1 MKNKFITIFCVFLF
15 SFNFHNS
22 TQAQEFMFEVTDLE
36 ILENGNIYKGN
47 NRGKVTTDN
56 KLELISDNFE
66 YLKKINRLEANGSV
80 VLIDYLNDVTI
91 KAEKIFYL
99 KDDEIIYT
107 VGETF
112 INVSN
117 KYDIFGNDLIFFKN
131 KQILSSNK
139 KATIT
144 DKASNIYKLDQFQY
158 SIIEEILKGDKI
170 EIVTNN
176 KEKNS
181 DQFFFENAFLDL
193 KKKNFIAKDANIKLH
208 KSLFDNSNNDPRIKS
223 ATAYGDE
230 FNTYFDKGIFTSC
243 KKTDKCPPWK
253 ITSNKIHHDKLKKQ
267 VIYKNAWL
275 NLYDIPVV
283 YFPKFFHPDPTVKR
297 QSGILKPQFGS
308 HNTLGD
314 SIYIPYFQVIS
325 ESKDIT
331 IKPRL
336 YSDNKFVLQNEY
348 RQITDNS
355 LTIIDMSIAKGHDTS
370 SSDKNNTRSHFYSN
384 TKVNLDLEKFINSI
398 LEINYEQTN
407 NDNYLTLFN
416 LEGPLLKGGNVLES
430 SVQLKLDHENYNFST
445 SVEAFETLS
454 GSNSDRYQY
463 VLPSFDF
470 GTNFNINQLPGSFNF
485 SSGGS
490 NTLADTNVLTSS
502 LSNDLN
508 FTSNYFFSEKGIK
521 NNFEILFKNINT
533 VGKNSAQ
540 YESSPQSELISSY
553 IYNASFPLVKSTLDT
568 FNKIEPKFSLRLTPH
583 DMKDN
588 KDKNRRL
595 DANNIFSHNRLAL
608 SDTYEGGESA
618 TFGLNFTKDK
628 NNTKDKIDEFD
639 SYLDL
644 KLATVFRFNEE
655 KNIPTTSTLNKK
667 RSNVFGQFGFTPSKN
682 FSLDYNFSL
691 TNDLNELEYNSIVTS
706 GSYKNFNTQFEYVE
720 ERGTIGDLNTIEN
733 ISSYNFNP
741 YNSLSFKTRK
751 DLKQNLTEYYD
762 LLYEYKNDCLVASL
776 RYKKNYYSDADI
788 KPLEELF
795 FSITIIPLTTFSPD
809 KLILSN
815 YR

>member
-1 MKNKFITIFCVFLF
+1 MKNKLISAFFLILLTLNNFQLVF
-15 SFNFHNS
+15 
-22 TQAQEFMFEVTDLE
+22 AEEFVFEVTDLD
-36 ILENGNIYKGN
+36 ILENGNVYKGN
-47 NRGKVTTDN
+47 NRGKITTDS

-66 YLKKINRLEANGSV
+66 YLKKINRLEANGNV
-80 VLIDYLNDVTI
+80 VLIDYLNDVII

-99 KDDEIIYT
+99 KNDEIIYT
-107 VGETF
+107 IGETF
-112 INVSN
+112 INVSD
-117 KYDIFGNDLIFFKN
+117 KYDIFGNDLTLFKS

-144 DKASNIYKLDQFQY
+144 DKASNIYKLDQFEY

-176 KEKNS
+176 QKKS

-193 KKKNFIAKDANIKLH
+193 KEKNFIAKDANIKFH
-208 KSLFDNSNNDPRIKS
+208 KTLFDNSNNDPRIKS
-223 ATAYGDE
+223 VTAYGDE

-253 ITSNKIHHDKLKKQ
+253 ITSNKIHHDKLKKK

-283 YFPKFFHPDPTVKR
+283 YFPKFFHPDPTVER
-297 QSGILKPQFGS
+297 QSGILKPQLGS

-314 SIYIPYFQVIS
+314 SIYIPWFQVIS
-325 ESKDIT
+325 DSKDIT

-355 LTIIDMSIAKGHDTS
+355 LTIIDMSIAKGHDSS

-384 TKVNLDLEKFINSI
+384 TKVNLDLEKFINST
-398 LEINYEQTN
+398 LEMNYEHTN

-430 SVQLKLDHENYNFST
+430 YVQLKLDHEDYNFST
-445 SVEAFETLS
+445 SIAAFETLS
-454 GSNSDRYQY
+454 GLNSDRYQY
-463 VLPSFDF
+463 TLPSFDF

-485 SSGGS
+485 SSDGS
-490 NTLADTNVLTSS
+490 NSLADTNVLTTSI
-502 LSNDLN
+502 SNDLN

-553 IYNASFPLVKSTLDT
+553 IYNASFPLVKNTLDT
-568 FNKIEPKFSLRLTPH
+568 FNKIEPKFSFRFNPH

-588 KDKNRRL
+588 KEQNRRL
-595 DANNIFSHNRLAL
+595 DVNNVFNNNRLAL

-618 TFGLNFTKDK
+618 TFGLNFSKDK

-639 SYLDL
+639 RYLDL

-655 KNIPTTSTLNKK
+655 KNIPTASTLNKK
-667 RSNVFGQFGFTPSKN
+667 RSNVFGQFVFTPSKN
-682 FSLDYNFSL
+682 FSIDYNFSL
-691 TNDLNELEYNSIVTS
+691 TNDLNKLEYNSIVAS
-706 GSYKNFNTQFEYVE
+706 GNYKNFTTEFEYFKE
-720 ERGTIGDLNTIEN
+720 GGIIGDTNTIEN
-733 ISSYNFNP
+733 ISSYNFNEE
-741 YNSLSFKTRK
+741 NSISFKTRK
-751 DLKQNLTEYYD
+751 DLKRNLTEYYD
-762 LLYEYKNDCLVASL
+762 ILYEYKNDCLVASL
-776 RYKKNYYSDADI
+776 KYKKNYYSDADI

>member
-1 MKNKFITIFCVFLF
+1 MKNKFISAFFLF
-15 SFNFHNS
+15 LLTLNGFQFVF
-22 TQAQEFMFEVTDLE
+22 AEEFVFEVTDLE

-47 NRGKVTTDN
+47 NRGKVTTN
-56 KLELISDNFE
+56 SKLELISDNFE

-223 ATAYGDE
+223 ATAHGDE

-267 VIYKNAWL
+267 IIYKNAWL

-384 TKVNLDLEKFINSI
+384 TKVNLDLEKFTNSI

-595 DANNIFSHNRLAL
+595 DANNIFNNNRLAL

>member
-1 MKNKFITIFCVFLF
+1 MKNKLISSFFLILLTLNNFQLVF
-15 SFNFHNS
+15 
-22 TQAQEFMFEVTDLE
+22 AEEFVFEVTDLV

-47 NRGKVTTDN
+47 NRGKITTDS

-66 YLKKINRLEANGSV
+66 YLKKINRLEANGNV

-107 VGETF
+107 IGATF
-112 INVSN
+112 INVSD
-117 KYDIFGNDLIFFKN
+117 KYDIFGNDLTLFKN

-144 DKASNIYKLDQFQY
+144 DKASNIYKLDQFKY

-170 EIVTNN
+170 EIVKNN
-176 KEKNS
+176 QKKS
-181 DQFFFENAFLDL
+181 DQFFFENAFFDL
-193 KKKNFIAKDANIKLH
+193 KQKNFIAKDANIKLH
-208 KSLFDNSNNDPRIKS
+208 KTLFDNSNNDPRIKS
-223 ATAYGDE
+223 VTAYGDE

-253 ITSNKIHHDKLKKQ
+253 ITSNKIHHDKLKKK

-283 YFPKFFHPDPTVKR
+283 YFPKFFHPDPTVER
-297 QSGILKPQFGS
+297 QSGLLKPQLGS
-308 HNTLGD
+308 HNTLGN
-314 SIYIPYFQVIS
+314 SIYIPWFQIIS
-325 ESKDIT
+325 DSKDVT

-336 YSDNKFVLQNEY
+336 YNDNKFVLQNEY

-355 LTIIDMSIAKGHDTS
+355 LTIIDMSIAKGHDSS

-384 TKVNLDLEKFINSI
+384 TKVNLDFEKFINST
-398 LEINYEQTN
+398 LEINYEHTN

-430 SVQLKLDHENYNFST
+430 SVQLKLDHEDYNFST
-445 SVEAFETLS
+445 SIEAFETLS

-463 VLPSFDF
+463 VLPSFNF
-470 GTNFNINQLPGSFNF
+470 GTNFDINQLPGSFNF

-595 DANNIFSHNRLAL
+595 DANNIFNNNRLAL

>member
-1 MKNKFITIFCVFLF
+1 MKNKLISAFFLILLTLNNFQLVF
-15 SFNFHNS
+15 
-22 TQAQEFMFEVTDLE
+22 AEEFVFEVTDLD
-36 ILENGNIYKGN
+36 ILENGNVYKGN
-47 NRGKVTTDN
+47 NRGKITTDS

-66 YLKKINRLEANGSV
+66 YLKKINRLEANGNV

-107 VGETF
+107 IGETF
-112 INVSN
+112 INVSD
-117 KYDIFGNDLIFFKN
+117 KYDIFGNDLILFKN

-144 DKASNIYKLDQFQY
+144 DKASNIYKLDRFEY
-158 SIIEEILKGDKI
+158 SIVKEILKGDKI

-176 KEKNS
+176 QKKKS

-193 KKKNFIAKDANIKLH
+193 KEKNFIAKDANIKLH
-208 KSLFDNSNNDPRIKS
+208 KTLFDNSNNDPRIKS
-223 ATAYGDE
+223 LSAYGDK

-308 HNTLGD
+308 HNTLGG
-314 SIYIPYFQVIS
+314 SIYIPWFQVIS
-325 ESKDIT
+325 DSKDMT

-355 LTIIDMSIAKGHDTS
+355 LTIIDMSIAKGHNTS
-370 SSDKNNTRSHFYSN
+370 SNDKNNTRSHFYSN
-384 TKVNLDLEKFINSI
+384 TKVDLNLEKFINST
-398 LEINYEQTN
+398 LEINYERTN

-430 SVQLKLDHENYNFST
+430 SIKLKLDNEDSNFT
-445 SVEAFETLS
+445 MSVEAFETLA
-454 GSNSDRYQY
+454 GSNSDRFQY
-463 VLPSFDF
+463 VLPSYDF
-470 GTNFNINQLPGSFNF
+470 GTNFNFDQIPGSFNF

-490 NTLADTNVLTSS
+490 NTLAETNVLTSS
-502 LSNDLN
+502 ISNDLN
-508 FTSNYFFSEKGIK
+508 FSSNSFFSKKGIK
-521 NNFEILFKNINT
+521 NDFEILFKNINT
-533 VGKNSAQ
+533 AGKKSIQ
-540 YESSPQSELISSY
+540 YESSPQSEFVSSY
-553 IYNASFPLVKSTLDT
+553 IYNASLPLVKKTLQT
-568 FNKIEPKFSLRLTPH
+568 YNKIEPKFSLRFNPH

-595 DANNIFSHNRLAL
+595 DVNSVFNNNRLGL

-618 TFGLNFTKDK
+618 TFGINFSKDK
-628 NNTKDKIDEFD
+628 INTKDKIDEFD
-639 SYLDL
+639 QYLDL

-655 KNIPTTSTLNKK
+655 KNIPTTSTINRKS
-667 RSNVFGQFGFTPSKN
+667 SNVFGQFGFTPSKN
-682 FSLDYNFSL
+682 FSIDYNFSL
-691 TNDLNELEYNSIVTS
+691 TNDLNKLEYNSIVTS
-706 GSYKNFNTQFEYVE
+706 GNYKNFYTQFEYLKE
-720 ERGTIGDLNTIEN
+720 GGIIGDANTIEN
-733 ISSYNFNP
+733 ISSYNFNEE
-741 YNSLSFKTRK
+741 NSLSFKTRK
-751 DLKQNLTEYYD
+751 DLKRNLTEYYD

-809 KLILSN
+809 KMVLK
-815 YR
+815 

>member
-1 MKNKFITIFCVFLF
+1 MKNKFISAFFLF
-15 SFNFHNS
+15 LLTLNGFQFVF
-22 TQAQEFMFEVTDLE
+22 AEEFVFEVTDLE

-47 NRGKVTTDN
+47 NRGKVTTN
-56 KLELISDNFE
+56 SKLELISDNFE

-384 TKVNLDLEKFINSI
+384 TKVNLDLEKFTNSI

-595 DANNIFSHNRLAL
+595 DANNIFNNNRLAL

>member
-1 MKNKFITIFCVFLF
+1 MKNKFISAFFLF
-15 SFNFHNS
+15 LLTLNGFQFVF
-22 TQAQEFMFEVTDLE
+22 AEEFVFEVTDLE

-47 NRGKVTTDN
+47 NRGKVTTN
-56 KLELISDNFE
+56 SKLELISDNFE

-314 SIYIPYFQVIS
+314 SIYIPYFQVIP

-384 TKVNLDLEKFINSI
+384 TKVNLDLEKFTNSI

-595 DANNIFSHNRLAL
+595 DANNIFNNNRLAL

-655 KNIPTTSTLNKK
+655 KNIPTTSTLNKT